1 MYKKGFTLIELLAV
15 IVIMGIILAIAI
27 PSIFIVI
34 ENSKEKAWKNQQKLI
49 LDAAEKYV
57 GMNPDK
63 VPQEFET
70 IKIKLEDL
78 ISANLI
84 DKDIKN
90 PKTNEIVDPN
100 REVVAVT
107 NEGSNKI
114 KYTFIEPNDDENPG
128 GGEEIPGGGAILD
141 IDGKKNTKI
150 FVEGETSHDYLL
162 QLQNGLDGGKI
173 FNGEEYSKISF
184 TSSSDW
190 GLKILQTT
198 KSFYLPKYYSTVT
211 INYRTNASGDELQKA
226 VVELNLPGTPPSG
239 GGGGGGGGGGT
250 PSMIYYYVNVVGVLI
265 PDDIGEHS
273 ILLALIGFK
282 QANTDLEIYLGDYQH
297 PFNPDLKCFF
307 YESYDSE
314 EPVELIIDSVV
325 IN

>member
-27 PSIFIVI
+27 PSISIVI

-141 IDGKKNTKI
+141 IAGEKNTEI
-150 FVEGETSHDYLL
+150 FVEGKTSHHYLL
-162 QLQNGLDGGKI
+162 QLQNDFGLDGGKI
-173 FNGEEYSKISF
+173 FNGE
-184 TSSSDW
+184 
-190 GLKILQTT
+190 G
-198 KSFYLPKYYSTVT
+198 
-211 INYRTNASGDELQKA
+211 
-226 VVELNLPGTPPSG
+226 
-239 GGGGGGGGGGT
+239 
-250 PSMIYYYVNVVGVLI
+250 
-265 PDDIGEHS
+265 S

-282 QANTDLEIYLGDYQH
+282 QANTDLERYLGDYQC
-297 PFNPDLKCFF
+297 PFNSDLKCFF
-307 YESYDSE
+307 YEFYDSE